1 MVQQTQ
7 SEVLVVYDDYELEQG
22 AKGIWDSSIQTV
34 KKLGVLDTAKL
45 ADNLKQLC
53 KHLGAVFENVTTAVE
68 NYELQTVEV
77 VVDITAK
84 GEVKLL
90 GSGVSGDMKG
100 GIKLVFSR
108 HSRREA

>member
-1 MVQQTQ
+1 MVQPTE
-7 SEVLVVYDDYELEQG
+7 SPVLVIYDDYELQQG
-22 AKGIWDSSIQTV
+22 AKNIWNTSIPTV
-34 KKLGVLDTAKL
+34 RKLGVLDTAKL
-45 ADNLKQLC
+45 ADNLKELC
-53 KHLGAVFENVTTAVE
+53 KHLGTVFDKVTTAVE

-77 VVDITAK
+77 VIDITAK

-108 HSRREA
+108 QSRRG